1 VPIHGVISICEAS
14 AMQFSL
20 FGAAVAEPTLGDL
33 DGVLLAGGHWVRSG
47 ALARLSVV
55 VDAEWRAVT
64 LADAFGGLGV
74 GETAQ
79 PIVAAEGGLGSA
91 PPSLPNSSRTPPAG
105 PAERTRVCLR
115 DCSLPQAACGCGA
128 SLVAEPTKPATCSAP
143 TNPTMPPIEPPAR
156 SCPGWVS
163 RRCP

>member
-1 VPIHGVISICEAS
+1 
-14 AMQFSL
+14 MQFSL

-74 GETAQ
+74 GEGAQ
-79 PIVAAEGGLGSA
+79 PIVTAEGGFGVRTAFA
-91 PPSLPNSSRTPPAG
+91 PELFPHAARWTRGANEGLPPGLLLAPGGLRLWCVAGGRADASTP
-105 PAERTRVCLR
+105 R
-115 DCSLPQAACGCGA
+115 
-128 SLVAEPTKPATCSAP
+128 
-143 TNPTMPPIEPPAR
+143 
-156 SCPGWVS
+156 
-163 RRCP
+163 